1 MSPRPPNKPDDRSY
15 ELSPTPARTKEE
27 NQERAFT
34 AASRRKDRTLD
45 ARVESANRA
54 SMLHKKRTGRALKIT
69 RAIVA
74 AEGMYE
80 EIDEN
85 YDAKIQRYRKV
96 QDAQINSDFDN
107 SLLAGLTGASHSIQM
122 PNLSHNLQLPGSSQ
136 GQMSSHPY
144 SLQPPQS
151 LASPSGPEADSRRP
165 GASSTLLPTGNRPT
179 NPRHLSLGDL
189 HLSQLQI
196 SSGPKSDPLPGAPN
210 FNVIPTPGS
219 GFSPSYTG
227 PMSAQLPDSL
237 VSPYPLRSNQQQTTM
252 PNCQGF
258 NPSAFEPTYMGGL
271 PISNAQYR
279 NRIASVPNI
288 SFRQP
293 RVAAGVHSHSHS
305 RGHSQATTPAPGS
318 VSASDGPTTHQH
330 NRVRSEPGPIAVP
343 IPTGADTGT
352 GTDTLVSSIQ
362 SGLGPGPR
370 RTSCSTTTTA
380 TTSDLLPTPRTTPP
394 HTPTFR
400 SCQGQGPVADMNM
413 NMNMNNLHSATNFNF
428 NYGYTPTPIQ
438 PSTQTQTQPSPPTP
452 FKYTPS
458 EMADVD
464 LHVGLQISP
473 TTMTDE
479 EFDDFRQFASGLDGN
494 AAHFLPMQFDSSG
507 SGGLDFGFGFDAGA
521 GAEVC

>member
-15 ELSPTPARTKEE
+15 ELSSTPARTKEE

-122 PNLSHNLQLPGSSQ
+122 PSLSHNLQLPGSSQ
-136 GQMSSHPY
+136 GQMSGPQY
-144 SLQPPQS
+144 SLQTPQS
-151 LASPSGPEADSRRP
+151 LASPSASEADSRHS

-179 NPRHLSLGDL
+179 NPRHLSMGDL

-227 PMSAQLPDSL
+227 PMSAQLPESL
-237 VSPYPLRSNQQQTTM
+237 VSPYPLRSNQQTTM

-258 NPSAFEPTYMGGL
+258 NPSAFEPSYMGGL

-293 RVAAGVHSHSHS
+293 QPQPRVQVHS
-305 RGHSQATTPAPGS
+305 RGHSQATTPAPGPG
-318 VSASDGPTTHQH
+318 SASDGPTTHQH

-343 IPTGADTGT
+343 IPTGTD
-352 GTDTLVSSIQ
+352 TDTLVSSLS
-362 SGLGPGPR
+362 SGSGPR
-370 RTSCSTTTTA
+370 RTSCSTSTTA

-394 HTPTFR
+394 HTPTFK
-400 SCQGQGPVADMNM
+400 SCQGQGLSTD
-413 NMNMNNLHSATNFNF
+413 MNMNNLNSAPNF
-428 NYGYTPTPIQ
+428 NYDYNTNIPLNPTSTSTSTSTPLPPQT
-438 PSTQTQTQPSPPTP
+438 STSPPPP

-494 AAHFLPMQFDSSG
+494 AHFLPMQGFDSSG
-507 SGGLDFGFGFDAGA
+507 SGGFDFGFGFDAGA

>member
-1 MSPRPPNKPDDRSY
+1 MSPRPPNKPDDRGY

-54 SMLHKKRTGRALKIT
+54 SALHKKRTGRALMIT

-107 SLLAGLTGASHSIQM
+107 SLLAGLTGASHSLQM
-122 PNLSHNLQLPGSSQ
+122 PTLSHNLQLPGSSQ
-136 GQMSSHPY
+136 GQMSSPSY
-144 SLQPPQS
+144 SLQTPQS
-151 LASPSGPEADSRRP
+151 LASHMPSPQGSSGPEADSRR
-165 GASSTLLPTGNRPT
+165 ASTLMPNRPT

-210 FNVIPTPGS
+210 FNVIPTPG
-219 GFSPSYTG
+219 FSPSYTG
-227 PMSAQLPDSL
+227 PDNL
-237 VSPYPLRSNQQQTTM
+237 VSSVPPYPMRSTARGTC
-252 PNCQGF
+252 PGF
-258 NPSAFEPTYMGGL
+258 NPSAFDPTTTTTYMGGL
-271 PISNAQYR
+271 PTSNAQNQYR
-279 NRIASVPNI
+279 NRIASVPNV

-293 RVAAGVHSHSHS
+293 RVQVHS
-305 RGHSQATTPAPGS
+305 RGHSQATTPAP
-318 VSASDGPTTHQH
+318 AATSDGPTTHHH
-330 NRVRSEPGPIAVP
+330 NRVRSEPGSIAVP
-343 IPTGADTGT
+343 LAMPTD
-352 GTDTLVSSIQ
+352 TDTLVSS
-362 SGLGPGPR
+362 LPTGPR
-370 RTSCSTTTTA
+370 RTSTNSSSTTTT
-380 TTSDLLPTPRTTPP
+380 DLLPTPRTTPP
-394 HTPTFR
+394 HTPTIKS
-400 SCQGQGPVADMNM
+400 SCQAQGLPADMNM
-413 NMNMNNLHSATNFNF
+413 SDLNSAPTF
-428 NYGYTPTPIQ
+428 NYGYNLNLNLSFSMTPNSSGNTPT
-438 PSTQTQTQPSPPTP
+438 STSTSTPTP
-452 FKYTPS
+452 FKYTPA
-458 EMADVD
+458 EMAE
-464 LHVGLQISP
+464 VGLQISP

-494 AAHFLPMQFDSSG
+494 AHFLPMQSFDPSGSG
-507 SGGLDFGFGFDAGA
+507 SGGLDFGVGFDNGVGNGGA